1 MQIYGKSSIPQTDH
15 ENNFSIF
22 GKNLFVRPIF
32 FIPSYH
38 LPTYLHFD
46 TKFHYLRTTEILL
59 IVTRKFSTIVP
70 DTLIIIP
77 TYQEAE
83 NIRNLLTIIYSLPKE
98 FHVLIIDDHSP
109 DQTAVI
115 VKSMRLEYPGKLF
128 LIERPGKLGLG
139 TAYITGFKWALEH
152 QYEYVFE
159 MDADFSHNP
168 NDLIPLYNA
177 CHNDQ
182 ADMAIGSRYIKGVAI
197 VNWPI
202 GRLLLSYYASHYVR
216 MITRMDIRDSTAGFV
231 CMSSRFLLKLNL
243 DKIRM
248 KGYGFQ
254 IEMKFKAWKLGF
266 KIVEVPI
273 IFINRELGSSK
284 MSGGIMS
291 EALMGVIRMK
301 TSSLRANYNKH
312 ISN

>member
-1 MQIYGKSSIPQTDH
+1 MS
-15 ENNFSIF
+15 
-22 GKNLFVRPIF
+22 
-32 FIPSYH
+32 
-38 LPTYLHFD
+38 
-46 TKFHYLRTTEILL
+46 
-59 IVTRKFSTIVP
+59 

-77 TYQEAE
+77 TYKEAE

-98 FHVLIIDDHSP
+98 FHVLVIDDNSP
-109 DQTAVI
+109 DQTAKI
-115 VKSMRLEYPGKLF
+115 VKSMMTETPGRLF

-139 TAYITGFKWALEH
+139 TAYIAGFRWALENNY
-152 QYEYVFE
+152 QYVFE

-168 NDLIPLYNA
+168 NDLIPLYKA
-177 CHNDQ
+177 CSENQ
-182 ADMAIGSRYIKGVAI
+182 AGMSIGSRYIKGVAI

-216 MITRMDIRDSTAGFV
+216 FITRMNIRDSTAGFV
-231 CMSSRFLLKLNL
+231 CISRKVLETINLNR
-243 DKIRM
+243 IRM

-254 IEMKFKAWKLGF
+254 IELKFKTWKLGF

-291 EALMGVIRMK
+291 EALLGVVHMK
-301 TSSLRANYNKH
+301 ISSLRARYLKH
-312 ISN
+312 ISNQHE

>member
-1 MQIYGKSSIPQTDH
+1 M
-15 ENNFSIF
+15 
-22 GKNLFVRPIF
+22 
-32 FIPSYH
+32 
-38 LPTYLHFD
+38 
-46 TKFHYLRTTEILL
+46 
-59 IVTRKFSTIVP
+59 P

-77 TYQEAE
+77 TYREAE

-98 FHVLIIDDHSP
+98 FHVLIIDDNSP
-109 DQTAVI
+109 DLTAQI
-115 VKSMRLEYPGKLF
+115 VKSLMQGYPDKLF

-139 TAYITGFKWALEH
+139 TAYIAGFTWALAH
-152 QYEYVFE
+152 NYEYIFE

-168 NDLIPLYNA
+168 NDLIPLYEA
-177 CHNDQ
+177 CKMDQ
-182 ADMAIGSRYIKGVAI
+182 ADMAIGSRYKKGVAI

-216 MITRMDIRDSTAGFV
+216 LVTRMDIRDATAGFV
-231 CMSSRFLLKLNL
+231 CMSRKFLSTLNL
-243 DKIRM
+243 SKIRM

-266 KIVEVPI
+266 KIIEVPI

-301 TSSLRANYNKH
+301 ISSFRSQYNKY

>member
-1 MQIYGKSSIPQTDH
+1 
-15 ENNFSIF
+15 
-22 GKNLFVRPIF
+22 
-32 FIPSYH
+32 
-38 LPTYLHFD
+38 
-46 TKFHYLRTTEILL
+46 
-59 IVTRKFSTIVP
+59 VP
-70 DTLIIIP
+70 DTLVIIP
-77 TYQEAE
+77 TYKEAE
-83 NIRNLLTIIYSLPKE
+83 NIRNLLNIIYTLPKE
-98 FHVLIIDDHSP
+98 FHVLIIDDNSP
-109 DQTAVI
+109 DQTAAI
-115 VKSMRLEYPGKLF
+115 VKSYMKDAPDRLF
-128 LIERPGKLGLG
+128 LIERPGKQGLG
-139 TAYITGFKWALEH
+139 TAYIAGFNWALQH

-168 NDLIPLYNA
+168 NDLIPLYEA
-177 CHNDQ
+177 CKNNQ
-182 ADMAIGSRYIKGVAI
+182 AGMAIGSRYKKGVAI

-216 MITRMDIRDSTAGFV
+216 MVTRMDIRDATAGFV
-231 CMSSRFLLKLNL
+231 CMSRSFLETINLNR
-243 DKIRM
+243 IRM

-301 TSSLRANYNKH
+301 ISSMRAQYNKH

>member
-1 MQIYGKSSIPQTDH
+1 M
-15 ENNFSIF
+15 
-22 GKNLFVRPIF
+22 
-32 FIPSYH
+32 
-38 LPTYLHFD
+38 
-46 TKFHYLRTTEILL
+46 
-59 IVTRKFSTIVP
+59 P

-83 NIRNLLTIIYSLPKE
+83 NIRNLLTIIFSLTKV
-98 FHVLIIDDHSP
+98 FHVLVIDDNSP
-109 DQTAVI
+109 DQTALI
-115 VKSMRLEYPGKLF
+115 VKSLMKEYPEKLF
-128 LIERPGKLGLG
+128 LIERPGKQGLG
-139 TAYITGFKWALEH
+139 TAYITGFRWALNH
-152 QYEYVFE
+152 QYQYVFE

-168 NDLIPLYNA
+168 NDLIPIYEA
-177 CHNDQ
+177 CKNSQ
-182 ADMAIGSRYIKGVAI
+182 ADMAIGSRYKKGVAI

-216 MITRMDIRDSTAGFV
+216 MVTRMDIRDSTAGFV
-231 CMSSRFLLKLNL
+231 CMSHKLLETLNL
-243 DKIRM
+243 NRIRM

-291 EALMGVIRMK
+291 EAVMGVIRMK
-301 TSSLRANYNKH
+301 ISSLRARYNKH
-312 ISN
+312 ISI

>member
-1 MQIYGKSSIPQTDH
+1 
-15 ENNFSIF
+15 
-22 GKNLFVRPIF
+22 
-32 FIPSYH
+32 
-38 LPTYLHFD
+38 
-46 TKFHYLRTTEILL
+46 
-59 IVTRKFSTIVP
+59 VP

-77 TYQEAE
+77 TYREAE

-98 FHVLIIDDHSP
+98 FHVLIIDDNSP
-109 DQTAVI
+109 DQTADI
-115 VKSMRLEYPGKLF
+115 VRSIMIEHPEKLF
-128 LIERPGKLGLG
+128 MIERPGKLGLG
-139 TAYITGFKWALEH
+139 TAYLAGFKWALERN
-152 QYEYVFE
+152 YDFVFE

-168 NDLIPLYNA
+168 NDLIPIYKACKDNNA
-177 CHNDQ
+177 G
-182 ADMAIGSRYIKGVAI
+182 MAIGSRYKKGVAI

-216 MITRMDIRDSTAGFV
+216 MVTRMDIRDATAGYV
-231 CMSSRFLLKLNL
+231 CMSRRFLATLNL
-243 DKIRM
+243 DRIRM

-266 KIVEVPI
+266 NIIEVPI

-301 TSSLRANYNKH
+301 ISSLRVNYNKH
-312 ISN
+312 ISNQNE

>member
-1 MQIYGKSSIPQTDH
+1 
-15 ENNFSIF
+15 
-22 GKNLFVRPIF
+22 
-32 FIPSYH
+32 
-38 LPTYLHFD
+38 
-46 TKFHYLRTTEILL
+46 
-59 IVTRKFSTIVP
+59 VP

-77 TYQEAE
+77 TYQEEE
-83 NIRNLLTIIYSLPKE
+83 NIRNLLTIIYGLPKE
-98 FHVLIIDDHSP
+98 FHVLIIDDNSH
-109 DQTAVI
+109 DQTATI
-115 VKSMRLEYPGKLF
+115 VKSMMQEYPGKLF

-139 TAYITGFKWALEH
+139 TAYIAGFRWALEH

-168 NDLIPLYNA
+168 NDLIPIYEA
-177 CHNDQ
+177 CKSNQ

-216 MITRMDIRDSTAGFV
+216 TITRMRIRDSTAGFV
-231 CMSSRFLLKLNL
+231 CMSQRLLRTLNL
-243 DKIRM
+243 DRIRM

-254 IEMKFKAWKLGF
+254 IEIKFKAWKLGF
-266 KIVEVPI
+266 KIIEVPI

-284 MSGGIMS
+284 MSGGITS
-291 EALMGVIRMK
+291 EALWGVIRMK
-301 TSSLRANYNKH
+301 ISSLRARYNKH

>member
-1 MQIYGKSSIPQTDH
+1 MS
-15 ENNFSIF
+15 
-22 GKNLFVRPIF
+22 
-32 FIPSYH
+32 
-38 LPTYLHFD
+38 
-46 TKFHYLRTTEILL
+46 
-59 IVTRKFSTIVP
+59 

-83 NIRNLLTIIYSLPKE
+83 NIRNLLTYIYSLPKE
-98 FHVLIIDDHSP
+98 FNVLVIDDNSP
-109 DQTAVI
+109 DQTAAI
-115 VKSMRLEYPGKLF
+115 IKSMRMEYPGRLF

-152 QYEYVFE
+152 DYDYVFE

-168 NDLIPLYNA
+168 NDLIPIYEA
-177 CHNDQ
+177 CKSNQ
-182 ADMAIGSRYIKGVAI
+182 ADMAIGSRYKRGVAI
-197 VNWPI
+197 VNWPM
-202 GRLLLSYYASHYVR
+202 GRLILSYYASHYVR
-216 MITRMDIRDSTAGFV
+216 MVTRMDIRDSTAGFV
-231 CMSSRFLLKLNL
+231 CLTKKLLTTINL

-254 IEMKFKAWKLGF
+254 IEIKFKAWKLGF
-266 KIVEVPI
+266 KIIEVPI

-291 EALMGVIRMK
+291 EALMGVIHMK
-301 TSSLRANYNKH
+301 ISSFRARYNKH

>member
-1 MQIYGKSSIPQTDH
+1 M
-15 ENNFSIF
+15 
-22 GKNLFVRPIF
+22 
-32 FIPSYH
+32 
-38 LPTYLHFD
+38 
-46 TKFHYLRTTEILL
+46 
-59 IVTRKFSTIVP
+59 P

-98 FHVLIIDDHSP
+98 FHVLVIDDNSP

-115 VKSMRLEYPGKLF
+115 IKSLMKEHPEKLF
-128 LIERPGKLGLG
+128 LIERPGKQGLG
-139 TAYITGFKWALEH
+139 TAYITGFRWALQH
-152 QYEYVFE
+152 QYQYVFE

-168 NDLIPLYNA
+168 NDLIPIYEA
-177 CHNDQ
+177 CKNSQ
-182 ADMAIGSRYIKGVAI
+182 ADMAIGSRYKKGVAI

-216 MITRMDIRDSTAGFV
+216 MVTRMDIRDSTTGFV
-231 CMSSRFLLKLNL
+231 CMSHKLLETLNL
-243 DKIRM
+243 NRIRM

-266 KIVEVPI
+266 KIIEVPI

-291 EALMGVIRMK
+291 EALLGVIRMK
-301 TSSLRANYNKH
+301 ISSLRARYNKH
-312 ISN
+312 ISI

>member
-1 MQIYGKSSIPQTDH
+1 MS
-15 ENNFSIF
+15 
-22 GKNLFVRPIF
+22 
-32 FIPSYH
+32 
-38 LPTYLHFD
+38 
-46 TKFHYLRTTEILL
+46 
-59 IVTRKFSTIVP
+59 

-98 FHVLIIDDHSP
+98 FHVLIIDDNSP
-109 DQTAVI
+109 DQTAAI
-115 VKSMRLEYPGKLF
+115 VKSMRTEHPGKLF
-128 LIERPGKLGLG
+128 IIERPGKLGLG
-139 TAYITGFKWALEH
+139 TAYILGFKWALDH
-152 QYEYVFE
+152 PYQYVFE

-168 NDLIPLYNA
+168 NDLIPLYDA
-177 CHNDQ
+177 CMSKK
-182 ADMAIGSRYIKGVAI
+182 ADMAIGSRYVKGVAI

-216 MITRMDIRDSTAGFV
+216 LVTRMDIRDATAGFV
-231 CMSSRFLLKLNL
+231 CMSRNFLKTLNL
-243 DKIRM
+243 NRIRM

-266 KIVEVPI
+266 KIIEVPI

-291 EALMGVIRMK
+291 EAVMGVIRMK
-301 TSSLRANYNKH
+301 ISSLRARYNKH

>member
-1 MQIYGKSSIPQTDH
+1 M
-15 ENNFSIF
+15 
-22 GKNLFVRPIF
+22 
-32 FIPSYH
+32 
-38 LPTYLHFD
+38 
-46 TKFHYLRTTEILL
+46 
-59 IVTRKFSTIVP
+59 P

-83 NIRNLLTIIYSLPKE
+83 NIRNLLTIIYSLPKD

-109 DQTAVI
+109 DQTALI
-115 VKSMRLEYPGKLF
+115 VKTLMQEYPEKLF

-139 TAYITGFKWALEH
+139 TAYITGFRWALDH
-152 QYEYVFE
+152 QYQYVFE

-168 NDLIPLYNA
+168 NDLIPIYEA
-177 CHNDQ
+177 CKKNQ

-197 VNWPI
+197 VNWPF
-202 GRLLLSYYASHYVR
+202 GRLLLSYYASQYVR
-216 MITRMDIRDSTAGFV
+216 MVTRMDIRDATSGFV
-231 CMSSRFLLKLNL
+231 CMSNKFLKTINLNRV
-243 DKIRM
+243 RM

-266 KIVEVPI
+266 KIIEVPI

-291 EALMGVIRMK
+291 EAVMGVIRMK
-301 TSSLRANYNKH
+301 TSSLRARYNKH

>member
-1 MQIYGKSSIPQTDH
+1 MSNTK
-15 ENNFSIF
+15 
-22 GKNLFVRPIF
+22 KN
-32 FIPSYH
+32 YN
-38 LPTYLHFD
+38 
-46 TKFHYLRTTEILL
+46 
-59 IVTRKFSTIVP
+59 VP

-83 NIRNLLTIIYSLPKE
+83 NIGKLLYIIYSLPKT
-98 FHVLIIDDHSP
+98 FHILIIDDNSP
-109 DQTAVI
+109 DETASI
-115 VKSMRLEYPGKLF
+115 VKNIMRERPDQLF

-139 TAYITGFKWALEH
+139 TAYITGFRWALQH
-152 QYEYVFE
+152 DYQYVFE

-168 NDLIPLYNA
+168 NDLIPIYEACKNENA
-177 CHNDQ
+177 DI
-182 ADMAIGSRYIKGVAI
+182 AIGSRYKKGVAI

-216 MITRMDIRDSTAGFV
+216 LVTRMDIRDATAGFV
-231 CMSSRFLLKLNL
+231 CMSRKFLETINLNR
-243 DKIRM
+243 IRM

-266 KIVEVPI
+266 KIIEVPI

-312 ISN
+312 ISNRHE